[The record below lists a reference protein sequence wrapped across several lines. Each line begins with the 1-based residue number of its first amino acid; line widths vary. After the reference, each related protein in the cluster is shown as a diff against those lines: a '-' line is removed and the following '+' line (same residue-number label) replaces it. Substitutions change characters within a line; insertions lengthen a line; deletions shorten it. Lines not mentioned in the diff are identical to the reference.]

1 MNNHGRFL
9 AILAAATLAAV
20 APMPASAADS
30 VTVTAQVTMAAP
42 CLTVGSTSIDFGGLM
57 FSPDGGAPSTASR
70 PTSFANCGSATER
83 VFVRGSN
90 AAAVGGGA
98 TWSLIVPVAGC
109 PALGLNRFSL
119 VASITYADINVTV
132 SPNDQ
137 QIDLVPAGAGG
148 QFDRLTLTT
157 PCQGSAG
164 SGATMTFN
172 VIYTATF

>member
-1 MNNHGRFL
+1 MRANARL
-9 AILAAATLAAV
+9 VAILAAATLAAV
-20 APMPASAADS
+20 APAPATAADT
-30 VTVTAQVTMAAP
+30 VTVTASVTMVAP

-70 PTSFANCGSATER
+70 PMSFSNCGAATER
-83 VFVRGSN
+83 IFVRGSN
-90 AAAVGGGA
+90 AAEVGGGA
-98 TWSLIVPVAGC
+98 TWTLVVPGAGC

-119 VASITYADINVTV
+119 VASATGAGINVTV

-137 QIDLVPAGAGG
+137 QIDLVPPGSGG
-148 QFDRLTLTT
+148 QFDRLALTT

-164 SGATMTFN
+164 SGSTMTFN